1 MRLPRD
7 LSGREL
13 ARGLCKHWEYR
24 EVSQEGSHLLLATEI
39 PSHQRIAIPLHTSV
53 KVGTLNNI
61 LRSVAAH
68 KGTTREAILKPIL

>member
-13 ARGLCKHWEYR
+13 AAGPCRHWGYR
-24 EVSQEGSHLLLATEI
+24 ESKQEGSHLLLETEL
-39 PSHQRIAIPLHTSV
+39 PSHQRIAIPLHKAV
-53 KVGTLNNI
+53 KVGTLNGI

-68 KGTTREAILKPIL
+68 KGVTREIVLKSIL